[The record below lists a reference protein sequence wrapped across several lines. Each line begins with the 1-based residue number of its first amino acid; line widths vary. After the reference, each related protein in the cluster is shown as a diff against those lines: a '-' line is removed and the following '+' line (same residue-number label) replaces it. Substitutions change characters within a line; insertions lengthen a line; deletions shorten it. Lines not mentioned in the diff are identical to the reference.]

1 MRGDIEEVTTIFEVV
16 YIDVSP
22 SVAGAL
28 VTFVVEV
35 LHADEVV
42 LLSAAVFA
50 RREAVLLEADDL
62 SYEGLESR
70 FPLTFLEGS
79 VEVGSILRLSDDVV
93 AEVNGGI
100 DEGSVRLLDD
110 VAEALGDHR
119 SDDTFDVVFE
129 GTHESSAD
137 IWRRDIALI
146 RDVDR
151 VLRSFLVSSDTYD
164 GLVVVFDR
172 DVDTLSSIHW
182 SRDIGEDL
190 LDLSLRVVDVDVTD
204 DDDCL

>member
-28 VTFVVEV
+28 VTLVVEV

-42 LLSAAVFA
+42 LLSTAVFT
-50 RREAVLLEADDL
+50 RSEAVLLEADDL

-70 FPLTFLEGS
+70 LPLTFLEGS
-79 VEVGSILRLSDDVV
+79 VKVGSVLRLSDDVV

-129 GTHESSAD
+129 GAH
-137 IWRRDIALI
+137 
-146 RDVDR
+146 
-151 VLRSFLVSSDTYD
+151 
-164 GLVVVFDR
+164 
-172 DVDTLSSIHW
+172 
-182 SRDIGEDL
+182 
-190 LDLSLRVVDVDVTD
+190 
-204 DDDCL
+204 